1 MNSFLAD
8 IDTMYCTE
16 LSRPETVN
24 VLEYCVYMKKDSVCM
39 YELSDY
45 TSIVAHYNN
54 VYMASLIKT
63 CAVELVH
70 NSSLDLSHFLSV

>member
-24 VLEYCVYMKKDSVCM
+24 VLEYCVYMKRDGVCM

-45 TSIVAHYNN
+45 TYIDTYKQT
-54 VYMASLIKT
+54 Y
-63 CAVELVH
+63 
-70 NSSLDLSHFLSV
+70 